1 MEPWRH
7 AGRPLS
13 GEHAPVQGISAVM
26 ARVVSVG
33 LEKKP
38 LSPEELERLLS
49 GVERVIAE
57 ALERRLRRR
66 LDEMDVIVEGEL
78 SPNGRSLKV
87 YIDVRVTGRL
97 IAPLSYD
104 EVVAEAIDEAGRWL
118 YEQLRSRAAEGEDEE
133 DAGAG

>member
-1 MEPWRH
+1 
-7 AGRPLS
+7 
-13 GEHAPVQGISAVM
+13 M